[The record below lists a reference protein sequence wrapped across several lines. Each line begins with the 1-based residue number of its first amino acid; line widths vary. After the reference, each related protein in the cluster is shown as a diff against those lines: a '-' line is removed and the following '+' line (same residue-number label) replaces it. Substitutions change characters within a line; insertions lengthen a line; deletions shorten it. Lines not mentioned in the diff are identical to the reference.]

1 MFGEFDLSK
10 LWDKFYIHNNYL
22 RNFCVKYKNFESEIR
37 RNYEMLKIFRV
48 SFEESFRKFRGNF
61 MKISYKIYDN
71 LRSIE
76 KILRKFVRNIG

>member
-1 MFGEFDLSK
+1 MFL
-10 LWDKFYIHNNYL
+10 
-22 RNFCVKYKNFESEIR
+22 
-37 RNYEMLKIFRV
+37 IFQV

-61 MKISYKIYDN
+61 IKISYKIYKN